1 MDFIELSTTALALV
15 EIVKRFIPKQ
25 FGKYV
30 NPIIA
35 ISCGLAMA
43 YINEGS
49 AGLFK
54 GFTAGAAAIGAYKIP
69 KEIGKKIHTKD
80 A

>member
-1 MDFIELSTTALALV
+1 MDFLEMGTTALAIV
-15 EIVKRFIPKQ
+15 EMIKRFIPKK
-25 FGKYV
+25 FGKYI
-30 NPIIA
+30 NPIVA
-35 ISCGLAMA
+35 ISCGLVMS
-43 YINEGS
+43 YVHEGT

-69 KEIGKKIHTKD
+69 KEIGKKILTED